1 YRDLAPGARRVHEVA
16 LAQVDADVV
25 DAALAASEEHQVAGR
40 ELAAVD
46 DFASARHVARDARQV
61 DADGRAE
68 HVADQPAAIEAVG
81 GGAAPAVGRAQQRQR
96 TLDHLVD
103 AFGGGG
109 AGIGLD
115 CSLDAARGRYVDD
128 DCSVGRG
135 GRGAVGC
142 VPGVRRGG
150 EQGEGG
156 QAEGEGAAAN
166 RHAYSTSVSRA

>member
-25 DAALAASEEHQVAGR
+25 DAALATAEEHQVAGR

-46 DFASARHVARDARQV
+46 DFAGARHVARNPRQV
-61 DADGRAE
+61 DADGGAE

-81 GGAAPAVGRAQQRQR
+81 GGAAPAVGRAEQGQR

-109 AGIGLD
+109 FGLGSGRGFRFGAGRHVEYDHGVVRRGRAIGLRI
-115 CSLDAARGRYVDD
+115 L
-128 DCSVGRG
+128 
-135 GRGAVGC
+135 
-142 VPGVRRGG
+142 GVRRSG